1 MFPKA
6 IPLFRLLGFE
16 IRVDWSWIIIAVL
29 VTWTLAAG
37 VFPSYYP
44 NLPPST
50 YWSMGVVA
58 AIGLFASIVLH
69 EVGHSVVARHYGLPI
84 RGITLFIFGGV
95 AELEDEPE
103 RPKVEFLVAIGGPI
117 VSFVIAV
124 VCFVLAQAS
133 GAVGMPAPL
142 VGVIA
147 YLAMINAIVATFN
160 LVPAFP
166 LDGGR
171 ILRAALWHW
180 KGSLRYATRI
190 TSNIGGGFGI
200 ALIALG
206 VYRVVIGDFIGGM
219 WWCLIGLFV
228 RGAAQMSY
236 RQVVLREGLRGVPV
250 GRVMSRE
257 PVTVPSSLSLQDLV
271 DDYVYRHHYKMFPV
285 VDGERLVG
293 CITSR
298 DIKEVP
304 REEWRTTEVASVMRQ
319 CSPETVIGPD
329 ADALAALTT
338 MNQTQNGRLLVTRG
352 ERLLGIVT
360 LKDMLKFLSMKLD
373 LEGDEDSRLMG
384 GLGDDQAGFGPR
396 GLGRQSGD

>member
-6 IPLFRLLGFE
+6 IPLFKLLGFE
-16 IRVDWSWIIIAVL
+16 VRIDWSWIIIAVL

-44 NLPPST
+44 DLQPST

-69 EVGHSVVARHYGLPI
+69 EVGHSVVARRYGLPI

-95 AELEDEPE
+95 AEMEDEPE

-117 VSFVIAV
+117 VSFIIAV
-124 VCFVLAQAS
+124 VCFLLAQVSA
-133 GAVGMPAPL
+133 GLGTPAPL
-142 VGVIA
+142 IGVLA

-190 TSNIGGGFGI
+190 TSNIGGAFGI

-250 GRVMSRE
+250 ERVMSRE
-257 PVTVPSSLSLQDLV
+257 PVTVPPSLSLQDLV

-285 VDGERLVG
+285 VDDDRLVG
-293 CITSR
+293 CITLR

-304 REEWRTTEVASVMRQ
+304 RDRWGLTEVSSVMRR
-319 CSPETVIGPD
+319 CSEENVVGPD
-329 ADALAALTT
+329 ADAMAALTT
-338 MNQTQNGRLLVTRG
+338 MNRTQNGRLLVARG

-373 LEGDEDSRLMG
+373 LEGDEDVGLIG
-384 GLGDDQAGFGPR
+384 GLGESQRGPDR
-396 GLGRQSGD
+396 HGLGRQAGD